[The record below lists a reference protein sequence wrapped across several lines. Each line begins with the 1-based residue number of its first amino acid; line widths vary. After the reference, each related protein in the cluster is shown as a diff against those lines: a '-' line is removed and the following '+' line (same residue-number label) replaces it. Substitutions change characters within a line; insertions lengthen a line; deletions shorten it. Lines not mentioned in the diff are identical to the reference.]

1 MERTLLREIEKRIIN
16 GFMDFIVL
24 LALSGNGGCFSGY
37 DIVKY
42 IYRQFHFLPSSGTVY
57 SHLYAM
63 ERAGWLK
70 GVEEDRRR
78 VYRLTGK
85 GLKLVREFDRI
96 NGNVQKLV
104 ARVFSSNGNGLGFSR

>member
-1 MERTLLREIEKRIIN
+1 
-16 GFMDFIVL
+16 
-24 LALSGNGGCFSGY
+24 
-37 DIVKY
+37 
-42 IYRQFHFLPSSGTVY
+42 
-57 SHLYAM
+57 M